1 MATRVAQLMA
11 WWDPAR
17 YQLHL
22 DKQKGFGSA
31 VAYYRHL
38 LDHADARCRFWFAL
52 ADDLPE
58 NVAFAADVSSMSG
71 VR

>member
-1 MATRVAQLMA
+1 
-11 WWDPAR
+11 
-17 YQLHL
+17 
-22 DKQKGFGSA
+22 
-31 VAYYRHL
+31 L
-38 LDHADARCRFWFAL
+38 LGHADARCRFWFAL